1 MSAVSSVQVGIGGPN
16 VWVRVNGRGTFQNS
30 TGMKEFAAEMVRRG
44 HREFIVDLRN
54 CELMDSTFM
63 GTLAGIAMRL
73 GAEGK
78 LHVVHPN
85 ARCRQV
91 LKNLGLDRIVSVEE
105 ESTAPAPGEP
115 LRDAEGHPPREAK
128 RETIIEAHEN
138 LVAADPA
145 NAVRFKDV
153 IDFLKHKEPP
163 AEPSP

>member
-1 MSAVSSVQVGIGGPN
+1 MAGQT
-16 VWVRVNGRGTFQNS
+16 VWVRVAGRGTFQNS
-30 TGMKEFAAEMVRRG
+30 TGLKEFAAEMTQRG
-44 HREFIVDLRN
+44 HRDFVIDLN
-54 CELMDSTFM
+54 DCELMDSTFM

-73 GAEGK
+73 GSGGK

-91 LKNLGLDRIVSVEE
+91 LKNLGLDRVVSVDDD
-105 ESTAPAPGEP
+105 APVGAPGEP
-115 LRDAEGHPPREAK
+115 LRDAEGNPPREAK

-153 IDFLKHKEPP
+153 IDFLKHKD
-163 AEPSP
+163 PSGEARS

>member
-1 MSAVSSVQVGIGGPN
+1 M
-16 VWVRVNGRGTFQNS
+16 RVDGRGTFQNS
-30 TGMKEFAAEMVRRG
+30 TGLKEFAAEMTRRG
-44 HREFIVDLRN
+44 HREFVIDLRS

-73 GAEGK
+73 GPEGN
-78 LHVVHPN
+78 LHIVHPN

-105 ESTAPAPGEP
+105 ETTAPSPSAP
-115 LRDAEGHPPREAK
+115 LRDAEGNPPREAK

-138 LVAADPA
+138 LVAANPE

-153 IDFLKHKEPP
+153 LDFLKHKEPSG
-163 AEPSP
+163 EPRP

>member
-1 MSAVSSVQVGIGGPN
+1 VQVGLAGPV
-16 VWVRVNGRGTFQNS
+16 VWVRVEGRGTFQNS
-30 TGMKEFAAEMVRRG
+30 TGLKEFATEMMKRG
-44 HREFIVDLRN
+44 HKEFVIDLKN

-73 GAEGK
+73 GSPGK

-91 LKNLGLDRIVSVEE
+91 LKNLGLDRVVSVDDD
-105 ESTAPAPGEP
+105 APVATPGEP
-115 LRDAEGHPPREAK
+115 LRDAEGNPPREAK

-153 IDFLKHKEPP
+153 IEFLKHKD
-163 AEPSP
+163 PSGEARS

>member
-1 MSAVSSVQVGIGGPN
+1 VQVGLAGPV
-16 VWVRVNGRGTFQNS
+16 VWVRVEGRGTFQNS
-30 TGMKEFAAEMVRRG
+30 TGLKEFATEMMKRD
-44 HREFIVDLRN
+44 HKEFVIDLKN

-73 GAEGK
+73 GSGGK

-91 LKNLGLDRIVSVEE
+91 LKNLGLDRVVSVDDD
-105 ESTAPAPGEP
+105 APVGAPGEP
-115 LRDAEGHPPREAK
+115 LRDAEGNPPREAK

-153 IDFLKHKEPP
+153 IDFLKHKD
-163 AEPSP
+163 PSGEARS

>member
-1 MSAVSSVQVGIGGPN
+1 MQVGLAGSV
-16 VWVRVNGRGTFQNS
+16 VWVRVEGRGTFQNS
-30 TGMKEFAAEMVRRG
+30 TGLKEFATEMMKRD
-44 HREFIVDLRN
+44 HKEFVIDLKN

-73 GAEGK
+73 GSAGK

-91 LKNLGLDRIVSVEE
+91 LKNLGLDRVVSVDDD
-105 ESTAPAPGEP
+105 APVGAPGEP
-115 LRDAEGHPPREAK
+115 LRDAEGNPPREAK

-153 IDFLKHKEPP
+153 IDFHKHKD
-163 AEPSP
+163 PSGEARS

>member
-1 MSAVSSVQVGIGGPN
+1 MQVGLAGPV
-16 VWVRVNGRGTFQNS
+16 VWVRVEGRGTFQNS
-30 TGMKEFAAEMVRRG
+30 TGLKEFATEMMKRD
-44 HREFIVDLRN
+44 HKEFVIDLKN

-73 GAEGK
+73 GSAGK

-91 LKNLGLDRIVSVEE
+91 LKNLGLDRVVSVDDD
-105 ESTAPAPGEP
+105 APVGAPGEP
-115 LRDAEGHPPREAK
+115 LRDAEGNPPREAK

-153 IDFLKHKEPP
+153 IDFLKHKD
-163 AEPSP
+163 PSGEARS